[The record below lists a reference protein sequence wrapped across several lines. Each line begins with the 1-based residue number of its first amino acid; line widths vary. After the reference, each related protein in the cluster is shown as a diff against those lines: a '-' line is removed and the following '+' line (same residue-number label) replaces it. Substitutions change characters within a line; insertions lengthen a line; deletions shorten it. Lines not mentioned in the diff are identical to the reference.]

1 MAAIEFKLLLIGF
14 RFALICFLTKNL
26 VSLFL
31 VRIEIA
37 NAGVIQ
43 GLFSKDILKIYKT
56 YILVWS
62 VFI

>member
-14 RFALICFLTKNL
+14 RFALICFVTKNL